1 MRKIVFVDMDGVVA
15 RYERWAYRGRILD
28 DVREKEPIFT
38 QKGSKFF
45 RTCKPDLNAISM
57 VKGLN
62 SINSLSV
69 MVLSGVSSGEVG
81 EEQIEDKSYWLKKN
95 MYFLNETQQLF
106 TSGSK
111 VTEACSFLG
120 IRELNKD
127 LILIDDFNGNLLEW
141 QIVFVEA
148 PVATQWDKASTID
161 IHAKRILGI
170 DIGHFANTGFII
182 NGRKVKI
189 VLKTL

>member
-111 VTEACSFLG
+111 VTKACSFLG

-141 QIVFVEA
+141 EKA
-148 PVATQWDKASTID
+148 GGVAIKY
-161 IHAKRILGI
+161 
-170 DIGHFANTGFII
+170 I
-182 NGRKVKI
+182 NGVNSESSWNGLKVRSDSVVEDI
-189 VLKTL
+189 AVIMDTLGMVC

>member
-15 RYERWAYRGRILD
+15 RYERWAYRGRIMD
-28 DVREKEPIFT
+28 DVREKEPIFA

-45 RTCKPDLNAISM
+45 RTCKPDLDAISM

-69 MVLSGVSSGEVG
+69 MILSGVSSGEVG
-81 EEQIEDKSYWLKKN
+81 VDQIEDKSYWLKRN

-111 VTEACSFLG
+111 VAEACNFLG

-141 QIVFVEA
+141 EKAGEVAIKYINGVNSESSWNGLKVRSDSVVE
-148 PVATQWDKASTID
+148 D
-161 IHAKRILGI
+161 ISSIMDTLGI
-170 DIGHFANTGFII
+170 V
-182 NGRKVKI
+182 R
-189 VLKTL
+189 